1 MGAINHTV
9 GYAIGAG
16 GLLSG
21 TFAAHAAF
29 PETLSFLAGPGSA
42 YPLQTFDS
50 LSGITSALA
59 TLDPLILGG
68 ISVAA
73 MFLARSV
80 MKSDHHP
87 APVAG

>member
-1 MGAINHTV
+1 MGVINHTL
-9 GYAIGAG
+9 GYTIGAG

-21 TFAAHAAF
+21 AFAAHAAF
-29 PETLSFLAGPGSA
+29 PETLGFLSGPGSA

-50 LSGITSALA
+50 LSAITSTLA
-59 TLDPLILGG
+59 TIDPLILGG
-68 ISVAA
+68 ISVGA

-87 APVAG
+87 APAAG

>member
-9 GYAIGAG
+9 GYTIGAG

-21 TFAAHAAF
+21 AFAAHAAW
-29 PETLSFLAGPGSA
+29 PETFGFLAGPGSA

-50 LSGITSALA
+50 ISAVTSTLA

-68 ISVAA
+68 ITAGA
-73 MFLARSV
+73 LFIARSV
-80 MKSDHHP
+80 MKSDHPSP
-87 APVAG
+87 AAH